1 VGDRSLALRVAV
13 LVTTGAVWGLRSIQ
27 ALADPA
33 FANPVTVFDWLAVV
47 GFSGAFLL
55 TAAGLLILR
64 ESIRPGLNTD
74 VAVVVV
80 ASACVIAAVMNL
92 LEDGV
97 GLPTLGPVY
106 AISAIVAWLGM
117 FVIAGMIAVSVDR
130 SLAFVPLLTGVGF
143 ALFEIGG
150 GVLTM
155 AAWWAFAR
163 IIVRRERRA
172 LVAPTGS
179 STPA

>member
-1 VGDRSLALRVAV
+1 M
-13 LVTTGAVWGLRSIQ
+13 RSIQ

-33 FANPVTVFDWLAVV
+33 FVDPVSVFDWLAVI
-47 GFSGAFLL
+47 GFSAAFLL

-64 ESIRPGLNTD
+64 DSITPGLNTS
-74 VAVVVV
+74 VAIVVV
-80 ASACVIAAVMNL
+80 AGACVIAGVMNL
-92 LEDGV
+92 LEDGF

-117 FVIAGMIAVSVDR
+117 FVIAGMIGVSVDR

-150 GVLTM
+150 GVLM
-155 AAWWAFAR
+155 LAAWWAFAR
-163 IIVRRERRA
+163 ILVRRERRA
-172 LVAPTGS
+172 VAARLGS
-179 STPA
+179 STSA